1 MNIYGSEL
9 LSLPVPNLVVFYN
22 GTADQPDEKI
32 LRLSDSFPKDADAD
46 IEVKVRMLNVNVGR
60 NKGLLDACRPLG
72 EYSWLVDEVRRNN
85 MTKNEEGMS
94 SAIDKAI
101 SSMPDDFVI
110 KPFLE
115 AHRAEVKGMLLTEY
129 NEAEQ
134 MELFKEDGRREG
146 RREGRAEGRR
156 EGRAEG
162 RREVRAEGRAEG
174 FIETLISLVK
184 DGVLSVKDAAGRA
197 GITETVLEQMMAAK

>member
-1 MNIYGSEL
+1 M
-9 LSLPVPNLVVFYN
+9 PVPKLVVFYH
-22 GTADQPDEKI
+22 GTTDQPDEKI
-32 LRLSDSFPKDADAD
+32 LRLSESFPDGANAD

-60 NKGLLDACRPLG
+60 NKGLLDACKPLG

-85 MTKNEEGMS
+85 TTKDEEGMS

-101 SSMPDDFVI
+101 SAMPDDYVI

-146 RREGRAEGRR
+146 RVEGRAEGI
-156 EGRAEG
+156 
-162 RREVRAEGRAEG
+162 
-174 FIETLISLVK
+174 IETLISLVK
-184 DGVLSVKDAAGRA
+184 KGLLSIKDAAAQA
-197 GITETVLEQMMAAK
+197 GITETAFEQKMTAK